1 MSAALT
7 SIWPHLRC
15 DVGLEEGNIEKNKL
29 SLCYTI
35 VYYYDGAQTYKQ
47 FLQVGW
53 LYRALILLGL
63 ALCFPS
69 ASVSLVFMALY
80 RYFKKIL
87 AYGTSFS
94 LPFSELSLVG
104 LALDLVD

>member
-47 FLQVGW
+47 FLQVG
-53 LYRALILLGL
+53 
-63 ALCFPS
+63 
-69 ASVSLVFMALY
+69 
-80 RYFKKIL
+80 
-87 AYGTSFS
+87 
-94 LPFSELSLVG
+94 
-104 LALDLVD
+104 